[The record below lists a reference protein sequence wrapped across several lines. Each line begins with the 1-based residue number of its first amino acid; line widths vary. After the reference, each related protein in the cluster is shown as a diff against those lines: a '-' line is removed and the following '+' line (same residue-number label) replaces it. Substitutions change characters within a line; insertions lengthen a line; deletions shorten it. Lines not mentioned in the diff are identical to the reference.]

1 MQQSK
6 DSEQESATL
15 KDDFTAVTTGKPKT
29 TKQSQSN
36 TPEGGSGGDVPRS
49 SSKEVVDTKSN
60 AHAMSQYSGID
71 QMTAMTIQAKLIA
84 MEMMAMNNSSDYV
97 NKQKEIMKTAG
108 VTMAEKLYGGS

>member
-1 MQQSK
+1 
-6 DSEQESATL
+6 
-15 KDDFTAVTTGKPKT
+15 
-29 TKQSQSN
+29 
-36 TPEGGSGGDVPRS
+36 
-49 SSKEVVDTKSN
+49 
-60 AHAMSQYSGID
+60 MSQYSGID